1 MKMKYASPA
10 TKSIA
15 NAIVWGNQMIR
26 RPTQDEINGQI
37 AASEEQRYN
46 EQIAQYDDWTDDEL
60 ADAVEDNG
68 LILEDADARE
78 YSREA
83 LIRMLVGNS
92 Y

>member
-1 MKMKYASPA
+1 MS
-10 TKSIA
+10 
-15 NAIVWGNQMIR
+15 

-60 ADAVEDNG
+60 ADAVEANELVRDD
-68 LILEDADARE
+68 EDASD

-83 LIRMLVGNS
+83 LIRMLIADRRF
-92 Y
+92 